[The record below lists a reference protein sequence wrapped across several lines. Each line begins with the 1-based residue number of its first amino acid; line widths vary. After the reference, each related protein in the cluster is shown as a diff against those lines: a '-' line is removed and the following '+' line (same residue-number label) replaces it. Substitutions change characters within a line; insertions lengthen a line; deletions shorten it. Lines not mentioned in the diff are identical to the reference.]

1 MDCEL
6 AINDEKALRMWAI
19 EQAQGD
25 LSKAQAIE
33 EYVKGGGSNRPASQI
48 AAAAE

>member
-1 MDCEL
+1 
-6 AINDEKALRMWAI
+6 MWAI

-25 LSKAQAIE
+25 LSRARAME
-33 EYVKGGGSNRPASQI
+33 EYVKGGGNGQVPQI